1 MQTDA
6 TTPKIIGLTIE
17 RFYRF
22 FFKGAQYISNYD
34 DDDDDIFKKLIDLM
48 IKTTAL
54 HLHHAF

>member
-1 MQTDA
+1 MQTDT

-22 FFKGAQYISNYD
+22 FLRELKQLRRRRRRHFQETV
-34 DDDDDIFKKLIDLM
+34 DLL